1 MRSRGCRLDQLPKF
15 LCSLKSPV
23 VVRIA
28 CQQSSCICH
37 ISSLL
42 LSWLVVWTW
51 SSSPDPLWCSTQL
64 GYACRLPAQFDLGV
78 PRKGSWVW
86 PCRGVVLLGELSVL
100 CDICWGVSVLWAFLL
115 LRSYDNILCLNG
127 SLGTA
132 ARPRTQCFQIWQ
144 ACSGEMWCNCGQ
156 WCLTEYF
163 WWGILWDTSKGWGKD
178 SSGMYPLEFVLPLP
192 CAWNTVVMLQVMQ
205 PSSNYEP
212 KTHGRNVWKEGKMLP
227 GAWCHCE
234 ALMAFLDIIPYEKN
248 KTLICLRHLFTCFCV
263 SHFFLI
269 GHIKICGLY
278 LKW

>member
-1 MRSRGCRLDQLPKF
+1 MELHKAIGNLHKVCWHWLLCHQHWECLLSTCCVLRWQVFWEVPAHSRGCRLDQLPKF
-15 LCSLKSPV
+15 FCSLKSPV
-23 VVRIA
+23 VVWIA
-28 CQQSSCICH
+28 CQQSSCIRH

-51 SSSPDPLWCSTQL
+51 SSSPDPLWYSTQL
-64 GYACRLPAQFDLGV
+64 GYACRLPALFDLGV

-86 PCRGVVLLGELSVL
+86 PCRGVILLGELSVL

-132 ARPRTQCFQIWQ
+132 ARLCTQCFQIWQ

-163 WWGILWDTSKGWGKD
+163 WWGILWDTSKGRGKD
-178 SSGMYPLEFVLPLP
+178 SSGMYPLEFALPLP

-212 KTHGRNVWKEGKMLP
+212 KTHGRNVWPKFQVFK
-227 GAWCHCE
+227 
-234 ALMAFLDIIPYEKN
+234 D
-248 KTLICLRHLFTCFCV
+248 T
-263 SHFFLI
+263 
-269 GHIKICGLY
+269 
-278 LKW
+278 